1 MPCAAFSW
9 DTLYYGNRLSD
20 GLACELALPPPVLT
34 GKNQT
39 GMAASFEFH
48 ELSRIQSGAFSW
60 GIQVSNAC
68 VHHRPKPLPEE
79 GIDQSHNSP
88 ASWAEPTGAEVVSA
102 TNGRL
107 EQQRHVFNG
116 VSRH

>member
-1 MPCAAFSW
+1 MRKTGC
-9 DTLYYGNRLSD
+9 L
-20 GLACELALPPPVLT
+20 LAWRASSRVLP

-39 GMAASFEFH
+39 GMAASFEVH
-48 ELSRIQSGAFSW
+48 KLSMIQGKAFSW
-60 GIQVSNAC
+60 GIQVWNAC

-107 EQQRHVFNG
+107 EQQRHAFSQVY
-116 VSRH
+116 